1 MFQVLLKHGADPNAQ
16 SKFDKT
22 PADISND
29 LGRTDLA
36 NILQVYTYSI
46 PSVLKQLYN
55 QICIIYCI

>member
-36 NILQVYTYSI
+36 NILQVYTIIQDTFIGSSI
-46 PSVLKQLYN
+46 KTAV
-55 QICIIYCI
+55 